1 MAILRNSTQDGY
13 SVITNNIFRDGRLS
27 LKTRGLLCTMLSLPD
42 GWEFSEK
49 GLTAIIP
56 DGISSIRTGLKQLE
70 EAGYLVRIRER
81 GEDGSFSSV
90 AWVISNTQIVEN
102 PQLENPIVD
111 NPNLE
116 NRIQLST
123 KELKTNVST
132 TKKPISAEKKTAESI
147 IDESEFSDEVKRS
160 LREFAEY
167 RKERKQPL
175 TAIAAEKAI
184 NVLRSLP
191 DDETRIKS
199 IDQSILNNWRGLFDV
214 KGSFGNGS
222 NDKRG
227 MVQAHYDESY
237 VPF

>member
-13 SVITNNIFRDGRLS
+13 SVITNNIFRDHRLS

-70 EAGYLVRIRER
+70 EAGYLIRVRER
-81 GEDGSFSSV
+81 GEDGSFLSV
-90 AWVISNTQIVEN
+90 AWVISNTPIVEN
-102 PQLENPIVD
+102 PRLENPIVD

-123 KELKTNVST
+123 KGLNTKLST
-132 TKKPISAEKKTAESI
+132 TKKPISEEKKTAESV

-175 TAIAAEKAI
+175 TSMAAEKAI

-214 KGSFGNGS
+214 KGNFGGS

-227 MVQAHYDESY
+227 MAQAHYDESY